1 MYCAFRDTAL
11 RRYYERVFSTDLAS
25 ETIRLL
31 LEIDAC
37 MMVLTPVLDS
47 SGAVV
52 DISTSFLSQRGA
64 HTLALG
70 PLFFAAK
77 SWKDL
82 LPSDVFEPLRAYSD
96 RLLKKAADSEHTERV
111 PTLDLGMLKTEFK
124 EQTLTVTVLRSGRLL
139 LSWDDR
145 SDHVTALVFMT
156 ENIGLYTIRHV
167 NNTAAEVL
175 KMPPER
181 LVGQPALPVFDSASI
196 SLAWHTFRGVLR
208 TGAPLVSRV
217 SSLDVFGSLRSY
229 DQSVHSVGG
238 GLLLTFTLVAE
249 EALSATSFAENVL
262 SRNQTLSTVLA
273 HTPTIVLRHEL
284 NISKPER
291 PGLVTWCNEA
301 YLAVAGLSSLEDAIG
316 RPTRELMRRT
326 AQGDA
331 ARSDDAYSHML
342 DALLANGVSQYV
354 DRFTAANGSTRWMQ
368 WTSHVLNV
376 HGEVVTVQSVGVDVT
391 NIQGAYEAVA
401 EVAAQMHDA
410 LALERSQIA
419 VRLHD
424 SVTQTVLAASWES
437 QKLDQS
443 PGSERVIAL
452 LESALEE
459 LRSCLV
465 DLSEPA
471 SGDLLELLRP
481 ELEDLEKAGVTTHT
495 ERLLRSP
502 TKLEVVFLRIA
513 RESLRNVLRHAAAA
527 NVWVSSSSTDG
538 SMRLE
543 IEDDGIGFKELAVQ
557 RAARDGHVGVASSR
571 QIAAAAGGSYEL
583 LHRSPTGTRVV
594 VTLPYEDEPRE
605 LLL

>member
-1 MYCAFRDTAL
+1 M
-11 RRYYERVFSTDLAS
+11 
-25 ETIRLL
+25 RLL

-37 MMVLTPVLDS
+37 MLVVTPVLDS
-47 SGAVV
+47 SGTVV
-52 DISTSFLSQRGA
+52 DLSTSFLSQRGA

-70 PLFFAAK
+70 PLLFEAK
-77 SWKDL
+77 NWKDL
-82 LPSDVFEPLRAYSD
+82 LPSDVFEPLCAYSD
-96 RLLKKAADSEHTERV
+96 RLLKKAADSEHTECV

-124 EQTLTVTVLRSGRLL
+124 GQTLTVTALRSGRLL

-145 SDHVTALVFMT
+145 SDHGTALVFMT

-167 NNTAAEVL
+167 NNTATKLL
-175 KMPPER
+175 KMTLER
-181 LVGQPALPVFDSASI
+181 LVGQPALAVFEAASI

-208 TGAPLVSRV
+208 TGAPLATRV
-217 SSLDVFGSLRSY
+217 SSLDVFGALRTY
-229 DQSVHSVGG
+229 DQSVYSIGR
-238 GLLLTFTLVAE
+238 GLLLTLTLVDE
-249 EALSATSFAENVL
+249 EALSPTSLVEKVL
-262 SRNQTLSTVLA
+262 SRNQAMSTVLA
-273 HTPTIVLRHEL
+273 HTPTIILRHEVDL
-284 NISKPER
+284 SKSER
-291 PGLVTWCNEA
+291 LGLVTWCNEA
-301 YLAVAGLSSLEDAIG
+301 YLAVAGLSSLEDAIW
-316 RPTRELMRRT
+316 RPTRELMRRAT
-326 AQGDA
+326 QDDDA
-331 ARSDDAYSHML
+331 RPDDAYSHML

-354 DRFTAANGSTRWMQ
+354 DRFTAANGSTRWVQ
-368 WTSHVLNV
+368 WTSHVLST
-376 HGEVVTVQSVGVDVT
+376 HGEIMTVQSIGVDVT

-410 LALERSQIA
+410 RAAERSQIA

-437 QKLDQS
+437 QKLDQTT
-443 PGSERVIAL
+443 GSERVIAL
-452 LESALEE
+452 LGSALEE
-459 LRSCLV
+459 LRSCLI
-465 DLSEPA
+465 DLSEPT

-481 ELEDLEKAGVTTHT
+481 EIEGLTKAGVTTHT
-495 ERLLRSP
+495 EHLLRPP

-527 NVWVSSSSTDG
+527 NVWVSSSFTDS

-543 IEDDGIGFKELAVQ
+543 IEDDGAGFEELVVQ

-571 QIAAAAGGSYEL
+571 QLARDTGGSYEL